1 MIKKLSRKIGFTST
15 EIRVLLFLAFIF
27 LVGLI
32 YKNYFQDKL
41 DIEYKTFDY
50 SKEDSSFN
58 YHKNKIMDE
67 LSEEKT
73 SKNKVDIKSEVLQ
86 LTEPNYSKTDSKPV
100 LKEKSINLNSAGIEE
115 LEKLPGIG
123 SKTAEKIIAYREM
136 IEGFK
141 SLDDLLEVKGIGQVK
156 LNKIK
161 KFLYIE

>member
-1 MIKKLSRKIGFTST
+1 MINKLSRKIGFTST

-32 YKNYFQDKL
+32 YKNYFQNKPE
-41 DIEYKTFDY
+41 IEYRTFDY

-58 YHKNKIMDE
+58 YHKNKILEE

-86 LTEPNYSKTDSKPV
+86 LTKPDYSKNESKPA
-100 LKEKSINLNSAGIEE
+100 LKERSINLNSAEIEE

-123 SKTAEKIIAYREM
+123 IKTAEKIIAYRKM
-136 IEGFK
+136 IDGFK
-141 SLDDLLEVKGIGQVK
+141 SLDDLLEVKGIGQSK

-161 KFLYIE
+161 KFLYIK

>member
-1 MIKKLSRKIGFTST
+1 MES
-15 EIRVLLFLAFIF
+15 
-27 LVGLI
+27 
-32 YKNYFQDKL
+32 
-41 DIEYKTFDY
+41 
-50 SKEDSSFN
+50 
-58 YHKNKIMDE
+58 
-67 LSEEKT
+67 
-73 SKNKVDIKSEVLQ
+73 VLQ
-86 LTEPNYSKTDSKPV
+86 LTEPNYSKTDSKQV

>member
-32 YKNYFQDKL
+32 YKNYFQDKP

-73 SKNKVDIKSEVLQ
+73 SKNKAEVLQ